1 MFLLIK
7 KQEQYIY
14 IEYLKKKDPFVRELL
29 VVAPESQ
36 ETSAVSFDTS
46 KKLLFSPII
55 SLFIFAFF

>member
-14 IEYLKKKDPFVRELL
+14 IEYLKKRDPFVRELL

-46 KKLLFSPII
+46 KKLLFSSII

>member
-14 IEYLKKKDPFVRELL
+14 IEYLKKRDPFVRELL

-55 SLFIFAFF
+55 SLLIFAFF

>member
-14 IEYLKKKDPFVRELL
+14 IEYLKKRDPFVRELL

-46 KKLLFSPII
+46 KKLLFSAII